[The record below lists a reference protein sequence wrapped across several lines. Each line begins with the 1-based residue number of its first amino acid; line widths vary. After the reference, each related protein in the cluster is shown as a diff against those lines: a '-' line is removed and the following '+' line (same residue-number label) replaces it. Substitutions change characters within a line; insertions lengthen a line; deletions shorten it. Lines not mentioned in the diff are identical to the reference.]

1 MCLCCSRCC
10 IVVMVAAVTPVLLV
24 IVYLNLLADANSLP
38 VAFTYVFWIVTI
50 LFFPPYLHLATSEM

>member
-1 MCLCCSRCC
+1 
-10 IVVMVAAVTPVLLV
+10 MVAAVTPVLLV